1 MQTKDMLV
9 RRGYLLASPVLESE
23 EMAAYYAAKI
33 LSTFGVL
40 VDKPHLVNEQ
50 HVRDL
55 SELFH
60 IEVPKSFYA
69 NPQDTKHFSRVELL
83 LEQIVS
89 YMRIEWVD
97 GVDSTDPE
105 TFKRI
110 ELFKKALPDYE
121 EGKEVEFRNYQILDT
136 MEAIDVLKEIGANLA
151 TYTRPFSETER
162 DEYLLLYKAELLDE
176 QSQLLK
182 SKDNAIEML
191 KLTKDVVFSGSLDQK
206 DVVKLSVDLI
216 GETKEISYDSEQREL
231 LLLALTNCRPVP
243 LTKKQSKF
251 FNQLSKKLLKNPK
264 LTNNDKSPYKAVVPL
279 LNDAAIGGPKVLEAA
294 KIFAKNGSLLE
305 RNLVWLLS
313 RAESSE
319 IQDIMDLVKVKNPI
333 VGIQLLQT
341 LTSKTQGPRVFKFY
355 NDRKIKSHIETDKE
369 YKYRKTVLS
378 EGVKKEVKKAIYEKI
393 DQYYLDLPKLGKVFV
408 SDIFDKMPLPLNTSA
423 SGSGLDVYPVGT
435 RVPITEDFIR
445 AFIHWDGP
453 YDVDFSIS
461 LFDQMGKEKG
471 NMYFGNYSNKEFGND
486 ILFSGDDRSNK
497 GAEYF
502 DINLDGLKRRG
513 ISFAVLSANGYRDK
527 FNKGETFAGL
537 QYKKDLETQAW
548 SPKNIKFQTRI
559 TGDSHAFQIFGIDLL
574 TMEIVVI
581 NQTIES
587 GNRVVTDSDLEGIK
601 HLMDADFAKLFNVKR
616 LLTLRATEIVDN
628 PADADVVF
636 DREYIQAKPT
646 EEDVEFVKQTVI
658 RPSDIE
664 KIVSIIK

>member
-60 IEVPKSFYA
+60 IKVPKSFYA
-69 NPQDTKHFSRVELL
+69 NPQDTKHFSSVELL
-83 LEQIVS
+83 IEQIVS
-89 YMRIEWVD
+89 YMRVEWVD

-136 MEAIDVLKEIGANLA
+136 MEAINVLKEIGANLV

-176 QSQLLK
+176 QSHLLK

-191 KLTKDVVFSGSLDQK
+191 KLTKDGVFSGSLDQK

-216 GETKEISYDSEQREL
+216 GESKEISYDSEQREL

-264 LTNNDKSPYKAVVPL
+264 LTNSDKSPYKAVVPL
-279 LNDAAIGGPKVLEAA
+279 LDDTAIGGARVLEAA
-294 KIFAKNGSLLE
+294 KILAKNGSLLE

-355 NDRKIKSHIETDKE
+355 NNRKIKSHIETDKE

-393 DQYYLDLPKLGKVFV
+393 DQYYLGLPKLGKVFV
-408 SDIFDKMPLPLNTSA
+408 SDVFDKMPLPLNTSA
-423 SGSGLDVYPVGT
+423 SGSGLDVYPAGT
-435 RVPITEDFIR
+435 RVPITEDYIR

-453 YDVDFSIS
+453 ADIDFSIS

-471 NMYFGNYSNKEFGND
+471 NMYFGNYSNKQFGND
-486 ILFSGDDRSNK
+486 ILFSGDDRSRK

-502 DINLDGLKRRG
+502 DINIDGLKRRG
-513 ISFAVLSANGYRDK
+513 VSFAVLSANGYGDN

-537 QYKKDLETQAW
+537 QYKNDLETQAW

-559 TGDSHAFQIFGIDLL
+559 TGDSRAFQIFGIDLL

-587 GNRVVTDSDLEGIK
+587 DSRVVTAKDLEGIK

-628 PADADVVF
+628 PADADIVF